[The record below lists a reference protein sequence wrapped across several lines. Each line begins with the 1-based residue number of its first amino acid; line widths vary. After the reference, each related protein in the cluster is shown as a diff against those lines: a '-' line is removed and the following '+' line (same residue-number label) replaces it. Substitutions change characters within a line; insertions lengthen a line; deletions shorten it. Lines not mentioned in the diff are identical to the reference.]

1 MVSVT
6 VPLVR
11 TGLPAQRLATDRRR
25 LFQRFWASATGY
37 WRRGGPRCAWPLTI
51 GLAVVVL
58 VSLAVTY
65 GINLWNRYFFDALE
79 AKNSPDVF
87 HQAMIFP
94 ILIGGYLV
102 LCVFAMYARMTMQ
115 RTWRAWL
122 NHHIL
127 DRWLAKGRFYQLEL
141 IDGDHKNPEHRIND
155 DLRIATDMP
164 VDFVTGFL
172 TAALSAVTFVAV
184 LWSIGG
190 SLSFDLAGVPIV
202 VPGFLVIAAVIYAL
216 AASGAMVAIARRFI
230 FLTEEKNQAEA
241 EYRYCLTRV
250 RENSES
256 IALLD
261 GEQAERAVLNHSFA
275 KVFARWRDLMG
286 QHMRTVVVS
295 QGSSQL
301 CGIVPV
307 VLCAPRYIEGAMTLG
322 QVMQAASAFVIV
334 QSAFSWIVD
343 NYPRF
348 ADWTASARRVAS
360 LLAALDRLEGADN
373 NFRVTHAAVGDVALQ
388 LNKVSVTSGHGEPVV
403 QDADASIRCGEKV
416 LLAGDSGTGK
426 SSLVRAIAGRWPWG
440 GGEILRKPGARLFVL
455 PQRPYVPLGSLTW
468 AVTYP
473 NLAADHA
480 SVAKALQ
487 SVGLDHFLD
496 RMDEEAVWE
505 QILSGGEKQRL
516 GFARLLLHRPDIII
530 LDEATSALDLRSQR
544 QLMKLLSE
552 RLPSATLISI
562 GHRPELEAFHGRK
575 LTLARTG
582 DGATIVS
589 DLPLFSAVKAAS
601 SIQLN
606 RDRAY
611 AEAMSAGAGRNGN
624 SELQLIS

>member
-1 MVSVT
+1 
-6 VPLVR
+6 
-11 TGLPAQRLATDRRR
+11 
-25 LFQRFWASATGY
+25 
-37 WRRGGPRCAWPLTI
+37 
-51 GLAVVVL
+51 
-58 VSLAVTY
+58 
-65 GINLWNRYFFDALE
+65 
-79 AKNSPDVF
+79 
-87 HQAMIFP
+87 
-94 ILIGGYLV
+94 
-102 LCVFAMYARMTMQ
+102 
-115 RTWRAWL
+115 
-122 NHHIL
+122 
-127 DRWLAKGRFYQLEL
+127 
-141 IDGDHKNPEHRIND
+141 
-155 DLRIATDMP
+155 
-164 VDFVTGFL
+164 
-172 TAALSAVTFVAV
+172 
-184 LWSIGG
+184 
-190 SLSFDLAGVPIV
+190 
-202 VPGFLVIAAVIYAL
+202 
-216 AASGAMVAIARRFI
+216 
-230 FLTEEKNQAEA
+230 
-241 EYRYCLTRV
+241 
-250 RENSES
+250 
-256 IALLD
+256 
-261 GEQAERAVLNHSFA
+261 
-275 KVFARWRDLMG
+275 MG

-388 LNKVSVTSGHGEPVV
+388 LNKVSVTSGHGEPIV

-440 GGEILRKPGARLFVL
+440 GGEILRKPGGRLFVL

-468 AVTYP
+468 AATYP

-496 RMDEEAVWE
+496 RMDEEAAWE
-505 QILSGGEKQRL
+505 QMLSGGEKQRL

-544 QLMKLLSE
+544 QLMKLLSD

-589 DLPLFSAVKAAS
+589 DVPLFSAVKAAG

-606 RDRAY
+606 RDSAY
-611 AEAMSAGAGRNGN
+611 AASISPAAGRNGN